1 MRILFFTPTFPY
13 PLDNGNRIL
22 VFNTIKWLAKQHQ
35 VFLLSCI
42 QGNQSEYFPY
52 LKDYCAGIEAVSM
65 PGLGVWGKDMN
76 YSKNGLIK
84 NLFYPLPYTISRWY
98 LPEMER
104 KLKEM
109 VSKSK
114 CDLVQIEALHLAQYA
129 KFIGNIPVILRQHNV
144 ESRVMER
151 YYKYASNPLERA
163 YAYFQWK
170 KLLRYER
177 KSCLDSD
184 MVITLSLADKD
195 ALGKLSPKINPK
207 VVPVGVDLGYFKT
220 CFSARKSDEIL
231 YVGSLYF
238 PPVLESMLYF
248 LKETWLKIKG
258 IRPQARLSIL
268 GSCPKNKTK
277 SIRNFPDVVF
287 LGEVDDV
294 RPFMAVSALTIVPHR
309 IASGVRFKILEAMAM
324 RLPVVST
331 SIGCEGL
338 EVIDGENIL
347 IADRSETFAR
357 KVVALLENENL
368 RNNLT
373 EKAYAL
379 VKENYTW
386 ENVGQRLNRIYENL
400 HMEVKG
406 KNKKGGI
413 LLPPL
418 S

>member
-1 MRILFFTPTFPY
+1 MQILFLTPTFPY

-22 VFNTIKWLAKQHQ
+22 VFNTIKRLAKQHQ
-35 VFLLSCI
+35 VFLLSFI

-52 LKDYCAGIEAVSM
+52 LKDYCAGIETVST
-65 PGLGVWGKDMN
+65 PDLGIWGKDMN

-84 NLFYPLPYTISRWY
+84 NLFYPLPFTISRWY
-98 LPEMER
+98 LPEMEQ
-104 KLKEM
+104 KLKGM
-109 VSKSK
+109 VLKNK
-114 CDLVQIEALHLAQYA
+114 CDMVQMEALHLVQYS
-129 KFIGNIPVILRQHNV
+129 KFIGNTPVILRLHNV
-144 ESRVMER
+144 ESRMMER
-151 YYKYASNPLERA
+151 YYKYASHPLERA
-163 YAYFQWK
+163 YAYLQWK
-170 KLLRYER
+170 KLHRYER

-195 ALGKLSPKINPK
+195 ALGKLSPKINPE
-207 VVPVGVDLGYFKT
+207 VVPVGVDLVYFKAF
-220 CFSARKSDEIL
+220 FSARKSDEII
-231 YVGSLYF
+231 YIGNLYF
-238 PPVLESMLYF
+238 PPVFESMLYF
-248 LKETWLKIKG
+248 LKETWPKIKR

-268 GSCPKNKTK
+268 GNCPKNKTK
-277 SIRNFPDVVF
+277 SIRNFPDVIF

-294 RPFMAVSALTIVPHR
+294 RPLMAVSTLTIVPHR

-338 EVIDGENIL
+338 EVADGENIF
-347 IADRSETFAR
+347 IADRPETFAR
-357 KVVALLENENL
+357 RVVALLENENL

-379 VKENYTW
+379 VKDNYTW

-413 LLPPL
+413 KIPPL